1 MFLKKNLVILFF
13 TFFFLLVINFFFYSI
28 ITISLYKFICYDA
41 SNYTFFTTFLLNK
54 HVSVLYFFHDIQ
66 QTFFFLCFYNY
77 KVLGVCLSFYI
88 SFSFFMLPFYGVEVM
103 YFFFD
108 RFYVFHCNISDLVF
122 LNFYIRSSN
131 LNWIY
136 TISLQKTIILNLN
149 ETSLFFFRIYN
160 PSHYTI
166 KLITLYMIYPNDL
179 SLYINKIQCFCFN
192 VMFLFPMELIDLPVL
207 LYILPFGSSFL
218 NSFLNNIIIYYV
230 VFLS

>member
-1 MFLKKNLVILFF
+1 MYLKNNLLILFL
-13 TFFFLLVINFFFYSI
+13 TFFFLLVINFFFYSV
-28 ITISLYKFICYDA
+28 ITISLYKFICYDT
-41 SNYTFFTTFLLNK
+41 NTNTFFFTFFLDK
-54 HVSVLYFFHDIQ
+54 QVSVLYFFFSIGEY
-66 QTFFFLCFYNY
+66 FFLCFDSYR
-77 KVLGVCLSFYI
+77 LFGVFFPFRLN
-88 SFSFFMLPFYGVEVM
+88 SFFFFMPFLNIELM
-103 YFFFD
+103 YLFFD
-108 RFYVFHCNISDLVF
+108 NFYVVTSNVSDLVF
-122 LNFYIRSSN
+122 LNFYIRCSN

-136 TISLQKTIILNLN
+136 TISLQKTIILNFN

-207 LYILPFGSSFL
+207 LYVLPFGFYFFDI
-218 NSFLNNIIIYYV
+218 FLNNIIIYYV